1 MYYLKQHI
9 YYKQMKDKQVF
20 IASISTNA
28 GSFWLFL

>member
-9 YYKQMKDKQVF
+9 YYKQKKDKQMF

-28 GSFWLFL
+28 ESLWLFL